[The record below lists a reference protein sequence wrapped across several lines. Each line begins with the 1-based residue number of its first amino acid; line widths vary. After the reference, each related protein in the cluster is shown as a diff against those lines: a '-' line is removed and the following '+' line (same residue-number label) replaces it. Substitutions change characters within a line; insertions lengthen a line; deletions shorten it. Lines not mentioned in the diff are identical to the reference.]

1 MRCFEKKDVVKK
13 IIFTDL
19 KENNSVNEFYN
30 IQANTMKK
38 KILSLFNKAA
48 ELGQVSDPGV
58 PFSGTPGSD
67 TCPKLIEG

>member
-19 KENNSVNEFYN
+19 KENNSVNEFYS

-38 KILSLFNKAA
+38 KFCLYSTRRQNFLKAA
-48 ELGQVSDPGV
+48 SRNHSSTE
-58 PFSGTPGSD
+58 
-67 TCPKLIEG
+67 